1 MTMTDP
7 VADMLARIRNAS
19 AAHHDVCTMPSSRL
33 KENVARLLAEEGYVE
48 GYEVEETK
56 PQATLHVH
64 MKYGPNRERVLTG
77 LRRVSK
83 PGLRVY
89 VKKDEVPRV
98 LGGLGV
104 AIVSTNA
111 GLMTDRTARREGRGG
126 EVVAYV
132 W

>member
-33 KENVARLLAEEGYVE
+33 KENVARILTDEGYVE
-48 GYEVEETK
+48 GYRVEETK
-56 PQATLHVH
+56 PQATLHVT

-111 GLMTDRTARREGRGG
+111 GLMSDRTARREGRGG

>member
-7 VADMLARIRNAS
+7 VADMLTRLRNANVS
-19 AAHHDVCTMPSSRL
+19 YIEQLEMPSSKL
-33 KENVARLLAEEGYVE
+33 KTSIASILKQEGYIRDYAVE
-48 GYEVEETK
+48 QTK
-56 PQATLHVH
+56 PQATLKIAL
-64 MKYGPNRERVLTG
+64 KYTRERERAMAG

-89 VKKDEVPRV
+89 AKRDGIPRV

-104 AIVSTNA
+104 ALISTSQ
-111 GLMTDRTARREGRGG
+111 GLMTDREARRQGVGG
-126 EVVAYV
+126 EVLAYV

>member
-19 AAHHDVCTMPSSRL
+19 QAHHDVCSLPSSKL
-33 KENVARLLAEEGYVE
+33 KESIASLLTEEGYLD
-48 GYEVEETK
+48 GFEVEQTR
-56 PQATLHVH
+56 PQATLHVQ
-64 MKYGPNRERVLTG
+64 MKYGEDRERVITG

-104 AIVSTNA
+104 ALISTNA
-111 GLMTDRTARREGRGG
+111 GLMSDRTARREGRGG